1 MAVRTYSSRRMSV
14 IIGGTPIT
22 GFAPDTFINVAPTA
36 DSFTKSV
43 GSSGEVSRAEVAD
56 RTGTVTLTLQQT
68 SPSNEYLTNLHDQ
81 DRVSLDQT
89 VEFLLKDE
97 NGTTVISA
105 EDAWISRLPDSE
117 YSQEVGTREWTIE
130 LSDMFAFIGLNNQS

>member
-1 MAVRTYSSRRMSV
+1 MAVRTYSSRRMSILIDSV
-14 IIGGTPIT
+14 PIT
-22 GFAPDTFINVAPTA
+22 GLAPDTFINVAPTA

-68 SPSNEYLTNLHDQ
+68 SPSNEYLTQLHDA
-81 DRVSLDQT
+81 DRVSLANAKS
-89 VEFLLKDE
+89 FMLKDE

-105 EDAWISRLPDSE
+105 ESCWISRLPDSE
-117 YSQEVGTREWTIE
+117 YSQEVGTREWTLE
-130 LSDMFAFIGLNNQS
+130 LSDMSAQIGSNNLS